1 MTGTFGPQRPSIY
14 SPALYRKSASSWC
27 GAVFRHRMRIAPGVC
42 LIYPTLDLISNPEE
56 TLGERALRILMV
68 RKLSGWFWCF
78 LEVKKF
84 GSANG
89 RVKLSWNRIVPQGE
103 LVLRSFS
110 KQRFSLKIG
119 LYSGGIPALLAVVIH
134 SVQYLVIKKLTAI
147 QPYFSRSSKHFL
159 IDPLQQ
165 PHELDTTIILSL
177 QMRTLWIREVK
188 QFAKVTQ
195 LSYSLG
201 WSMLLTTALTS

>member
-1 MTGTFGPQRPSIY
+1 M
-14 SPALYRKSASSWC
+14 
-27 GAVFRHRMRIAPGVC
+27 
-42 LIYPTLDLISNPEE
+42 
-56 TLGERALRILMV
+56 
-68 RKLSGWFWCF
+68 
-78 LEVKKF
+78 
-84 GSANG
+84 
-89 RVKLSWNRIVPQGE
+89 PQGE

-165 PHELDTTIILSL
+165 PHELDTSIILSL

-188 QFAKVTQ
+188 QFA
-195 LSYSLG
+195 
-201 WSMLLTTALTS
+201 